1 MLFGG
6 HAACLHPV
14 KHSDLAV
21 RQALEMGIGM
31 LAGVCTLSH
40 YSSSVNS
47 NPPKRKYLGS
57 DQNMTIFPRTTN
69 THTHTHIE
77 ATTGILYMHAHITD
91 IGFFDALPC
100 LLKIKDC

>member
-6 HAACLHPV
+6 QAACLHPV

-47 NPPKRKYLGS
+47 NPAKRKYLGS
-57 DQNMTIFPRTTN
+57 DQNMSIFPRTTN
-69 THTHTHIE
+69 THTHTHTE

-91 IGFFDALPC
+91 IYKYTALSPE
-100 LLKIKDC
+100 D